1 MKPKLVIKGEKALLK
16 KLAEFGKEAERRVEA
31 ITEGAARAIAD
42 EATANAPRN
51 VAEVNIA
58 QSINAS
64 KVTPLFWQVNV
75 NAVPIAAYVEFG
87 TGARVEVA
95 PEWKGM
101 AWEFYVN
108 GKGYLPPRP
117 YLYPAY
123 RNGKEDYSRELK
135 KALEE
140 LTKKYS

>member
-16 KLAEFGKEAERRVEA
+16 KLAEFGKEAERKVQA
-31 ITEGAARAIAD
+31 ITEDAARAIAT
-42 EATANAPRN
+42 EATDKAPRN
-51 VAEVNIA
+51 VGEVNIA
-58 QSINAS
+58 QSINTM
-64 KVTPLFWQVNV
+64 KVTPLFWEVNV

-95 PEWKGM
+95 PEWKDM

-123 RNGKEDYSRELK
+123 RRGKDQYHDELK